1 MVPRSADFDLGAD
14 EIVAAAV
21 DIFNE
26 RGLDAV
32 SMRSVSSRLGV
43 SPIPLYSRVGNK
55 DALVAAM
62 ADRLLA
68 DLAPPAEDD
77 ERWDAYAARWARALR
92 TRLQQTSDSRV
103 ILAPGRA
110 AYVAASTS
118 LVKTMRRDGL
128 AADVAVQACRLL
140 MWATVGFGAVAS
152 GATPPG
158 PGSRSS
164 PRRPGGDP
172 TGLEDMEIDAL
183 FELQIRYL
191 IDGIARHAAVEPI
204 AKGKGHRRDPRP

>member
-1 MVPRSADFDLGAD
+1 MPRPTDFELGAD

-21 DIFNE
+21 QIFNE
-26 RGLDAV
+26 AGLDAV

-43 SPIPLYSRVGNK
+43 SPIPLYSRIGNK
-55 DALVAAM
+55 DALVDAM

-68 DLAPPAEDD
+68 DLAPAAGED
-77 ERWDAYAARWARALR
+77 EEWGPYAARWARALR
-92 TRLQQTSDSRV
+92 ARLQQARDSRL

-110 AYVAASTS
+110 AYLDASRP
-118 LVKTMRRDGL
+118 LVKAMRRDGL

-158 PGSRSS
+158 ARGRPG
-164 PRRPGGDP
+164 PGRPGGDP
-172 TGLEDMEIDAL
+172 TGLDDEEVDAL
-183 FELQIRYL
+183 FELHIRYL
-191 IDGIARHAAVEPI
+191 IDGIARDAAVESPVK
-204 AKGKGHRRDPRP
+204 AKGRRR

>member
-1 MVPRSADFDLGAD
+1 MPRPGDFDLDAD
-14 EIVAAAV
+14 EIVSAAV

-26 RGLDAV
+26 SGLDAV

-55 DALVAAM
+55 DALVGAI

-68 DLAPPAEDD
+68 DVAPPASDD
-77 ERWDAYAARWARALR
+77 EPWDAYAARWARALR
-92 TRLQQTSDSRV
+92 TRLQETRDSRL

-110 AYVAASTS
+110 AYVAASRP
-118 LVKTMRRDGL
+118 LLKIMQRDGL

-140 MWATVGFGAVAS
+140 MWATVGFGAVAAGAVAA

-158 PGSRSS
+158 L
-164 PRRPGGDP
+164 GD
-172 TGLEDMEIDAL
+172 TEIDAL
-183 FELQIRYL
+183 FELHIRYL
-191 IDGIARHAAVEPI
+191 IDGIARDCA
-204 AKGKGHRRDPRP
+204 RDQRGGR

>member
-1 MVPRSADFDLGAD
+1 MPRPAGFELGAD

-26 RGLDAV
+26 GGLDAV
-32 SMRSVSSRLGV
+32 SMRSVASRLGV

-55 DALVAAM
+55 DALIGAM

-68 DLAPPAEDD
+68 DLAPPVADD

-92 TRLQQTSDSRV
+92 TRLQETRDSRL

-110 AYVAASTS
+110 AYVAASRS

-152 GATPPG
+152 RATPLG
-158 PGSRSS
+158 PNGRSS
-164 PRRPGGDP
+164 PGRPGGDP
-172 TGLEDMEIDAL
+172 TGLDDEEVDAL
-183 FELQIRYL
+183 FELHIGYL
-191 IDGIARHAAVEPI
+191 IDGIARHAAVEAP
-204 AKGKGHRRDPRP
+204 AKDKRHRHDGRG

>member
-1 MVPRSADFDLGAD
+1 MSRPASFELGAD

-26 RGLDAV
+26 GGLDAV

-55 DALVAAM
+55 DALVEAM

-68 DLAPPAEDD
+68 DLAPAAADD

-92 TRLQQTSDSRV
+92 ARLQHTRDSRL

-110 AYVAASTS
+110 AYVAASRS

-152 GATPPG
+152 GATAPRSE
-158 PGSRSS
+158 SRSG
-164 PRRPGGDP
+164 RGRPGGDP
-172 TGLEDMEIDAL
+172 SGLDDNEIDAL

-191 IDGIARHAAVEPI
+191 IEGIARHGAVEPVV
-204 AKGKGHRRDPRP
+204 KGDRREGRR

>member
-1 MVPRSADFDLGAD
+1 VVPRPVDFDLGAD

-26 RGLDAV
+26 GGLDAV
-32 SMRSVSSRLGV
+32 TMRSVSSRLGV
-43 SPIPLYSRVGNK
+43 SPIPLYNRVGNK
-55 DALVAAM
+55 DALVGAM
-62 ADRLLA
+62 ADRLFA
-68 DLAPPAEDD
+68 DVAPPAADD

-92 TRLQQTSDSRV
+92 TRLQQTSDSRL

-110 AYVAASTS
+110 AYVAASRS

-158 PGSRSS
+158 AGRRSGPG
-164 PRRPGGDP
+164 RPGGDP
-172 TGLEDMEIDAL
+172 TGLDDNEIDAL
-183 FELQIRYL
+183 FELQIGYL
-191 IDGIARHAAVEPI
+191 IDGIARHAAVEPL
-204 AKGKGHRRDPRP
+204 GQGHRPDGHR